1 MSRSCETPSNVKR
14 PSRLPSG
21 AESLERGSAEGPVR
35 RATAQQRTTP
45 AAVSS
50 SLQAGKRPGRSLH
63 SMLAGLDRSRNTT
76 MKVLLVLLAAALLLP
91 LQAQQRKVV
100 VIGQSSEIVS
110 ELRADSPSNVTIAHV
125 TARGPGDAN
134 LLREV
139 ADAHAIIGN
148 PTRTAVQAAKNL
160 EWVQITSA
168 GVKPYLYP
176 ELVESDVVMTN
187 AQTLSSAAIAD
198 HGFAMLLALTRK
210 LNFFITDRT
219 SETWRRG
226 SYDLEELEG
235 KTALV
240 IGTGGIGSNV
250 ARRAKAF
257 GMTVIGVDPEEFPP
271 RQSFD
276 RMIYPDRLDQVIPE
290 ADAVFVCAPHTK
302 DSEGMLGPAQ
312 FELMKRGS
320 YFIAL
325 SRGKLYDMAALVRA
339 LDRQHLAGA
348 GVDVTDPEPLPKGHP
363 LWKFDNAIITPHVA
377 TQGLL
382 GGQLRIK
389 LYKENIARFGAREQL
404 RNVVD
409 MRKEY

>member
-1 MSRSCETPSNVKR
+1 MRIIR
-14 PSRLPSG
+14 
-21 AESLERGSAEGPVR
+21 
-35 RATAQQRTTP
+35 
-45 AAVSS
+45 
-50 SLQAGKRPGRSLH
+50 
-63 SMLAGLDRSRNTT
+63 
-76 MKVLLVLLAAALLLP
+76 ALLLSAAAMT
-91 LQAQQRKVV
+91 LQAQELKVV
-100 VIGQSSEIVS
+100 VVGQSAELVS
-110 ELRADSPSNVTIAHV
+110 ALRESSPSNVTVAHV
-125 TARGPGDAN
+125 TDRGAGDSI
-134 LLREV
+134 LLREIV
-139 ADAHAIIGN
+139 DADAIVGN
-148 PTRTAVQAAKNL
+148 PTLAVVRAAKQL
-160 EWVQITSA
+160 KWVQITSA

-210 LNFFITDRT
+210 LNHFIPDRT
-219 SETWRRG
+219 NETWKG
-226 SYDLEELEG
+226 GNYGLEELEG

-240 IGTGGIGSNV
+240 IGTGGIGANV

-271 RQSFD
+271 RLSFD
-276 RMIYPDRLDQVIPE
+276 RMVYPDRLDKVIPE

-302 DSEGMLGPAQ
+302 DSEGMIGPAQ

-325 SRGKLYDMAALVRA
+325 SRGKVYDMPALVKA
-339 LDRQHLAGA
+339 LDSQHLAGA

-363 LWKFDNAIITPHVA
+363 LWKFENAIITPHVA

-382 GGQLRIK
+382 GTKLR
-389 LYKENIARFGAREQL
+389 LEVYGDNIARFAAGEKL
-404 RNVVD
+404 RNIVD

>member
-1 MSRSCETPSNVKR
+1 M
-14 PSRLPSG
+14 
-21 AESLERGSAEGPVR
+21 
-35 RATAQQRTTP
+35 RTL
-45 AAVSS
+45 V
-50 SLQAGKRPGRSLH
+50 
-63 SMLAGLDRSRNTT
+63 
-76 MKVLLVLLAAALLLP
+76 VLLLSAVALP
-91 LQAQQRKVV
+91 LQAQPKKLV
-100 VIGQSSEIVS
+100 VIGQALPLVS
-110 ELRADSPSNVTIAHV
+110 ELREGSPSNVTITPV
-125 TARGPGDAN
+125 TDRGAEDEN

-139 ADAHAIIGN
+139 TDAAAIIGN
-148 PTRTAVQAAKNL
+148 PSRAVFRAAKRL

-176 ELVESDVVMTN
+176 ELVESRVVMTN

-210 LNFFITDRT
+210 LNHFIPDRT
-219 SETWRRG
+219 RETWKSG
-226 SYDLEELEG
+226 DYGLEELEG

-240 IGTGGIGSNV
+240 IGTGGIGSHV

-257 GMTVIGVDPEEFPP
+257 GMKVIGVDPEEFPP
-271 RQSFD
+271 RLSFD
-276 RMIYPDRLDQVIPE
+276 RMVYPDRLDEVIPE
-290 ADAVFVCAPHTK
+290 ADAMFVCAPHTK

-325 SRGKLYDMAALVRA
+325 SRGKVYDMAALVKA
-339 LDRQHLAGA
+339 LDSQHLAGA

-382 GGQLRIK
+382 GITLRIE
-389 LYKENIARFGAREQL
+389 LFRDNIARFAAGEKL
-404 RNVVD
+404 RNIVD